1 MPHSAKEA
9 NSPTIGFI
17 GGGNMARSLVGGLI
31 ANGFVRESIAVSD
44 PSDEA
49 RAHVAENFQVQAEES
64 NQTVIAASST
74 VVLAVKPQ
82 VMAAVLE
89 NAKCTL
95 QTSRPLLI
103 SIAAGIRLCDLETW
117 SGGDLAI
124 VRVMPNTPALIQK
137 GISAMYANSRVSNQQ
152 KRQVE
157 TIMSAVGNTVWL
169 SEESLLDAVTAV
181 SGSGPA
187 YFFYMIEAIEQA
199 ANDLGLNSETAHTLA
214 TETAVGATLLSI
226 ASKES
231 PSMLRRQVTS
241 PGGTTE
247 AALKV
252 LEENGVKH
260 SIVEA
265 IKAGKRR
272 AVEMSQPEN
281 TN

>member
-1 MPHSAKEA
+1 MPHSAREA
-9 NSPTIGFI
+9 NPPTIGFI

-31 ANGFVRESIAVSD
+31 ANGFDRESIAVSD
-44 PSDEA
+44 PSYEA
-49 RAHVAENFQVQAEES
+49 RAHVAENFQVRVEDS

-82 VMAAVLE
+82 VMATVLE
-89 NAKCTL
+89 NAKSAL

-137 GISAMYANSRVSNQQ
+137 GISAMYANSRVSNPQ
-152 KRQVE
+152 KSQVE

-169 SEESLLDAVTAV
+169 SEEGLLDAVTAV

-214 TETAVGATLLSI
+214 TETAVGAALLSI